1 MTYEE
6 YERQAIAQLVK
17 QLRTEGLKHRGTP
30 LGGLLQWAAMHIEEL
45 HKEPESEG
53 TTT

>member
-6 YERQAIAQLVK
+6 YERQAIAELVQQL
-17 QLRTEGLKHRGTP
+17 LTEGRNHRGTP

-45 HKEPESEG
+45 HKEPAIEG